1 MRKILAICFSLA
13 IATPI
18 FAVTPSAPANITIK
32 PGELA
37 RVEVAI
43 PDGGLSYQATATD
56 DELFLD
62 ELVSRAG
69 KLRLVVQG
77 KKEGVYYIAFVNG
90 KDIAFTQLVVGGGV
104 NPNPTP
110 GPNPQPSPD
119 TFSGKLKAYIITESA
134 DKNITYSKI
143 FADKRV
149 IDYWTQH
156 QFLAPVIADPDVKD
170 AATNAPPAK
179 LKPYLDRAKGLKD
192 QMYLVDISTG
202 KVLYE
207 GNAPADADALL
218 KIVASI
224 K

>member
-1 MRKILAICFSLA
+1 MRKILALCFSLA

-18 FAVTPSAPANITIK
+18 FAVTPSAPAKITIK

-62 ELVSRAG
+62 ELVSKAG

-77 KKEGVYYIAFVNG
+77 KKEGTYYIAFVNG
-90 KDIAFTQLVVGGGV
+90 KDIAFTQLVVGAGKGDD
-104 NPNPTP
+104 NGDKKTDPPI
-110 GPNPQPSPD
+110 PSP
-119 TFSGKLKAYIITESA
+119 FSGKLKAYIITESA
-134 DKNITYSKI
+134 DKNISYGKI
-143 FADKRV
+143 FADKRIV
-149 IDYWTQH
+149 DYWTQH

-192 QMYLVDISTG
+192 QMYLVDISNG

-218 KIVASI
+218 KIVGGI
-224 K
+224 R